1 MPKTERMLKI
11 MQRVYEKRSFT
22 VGEMADEFSVSYR
35 TMLRY
40 LHELSDLGVPLYAT
54 EGKHGGYSV
63 LTSRQL
69 RELATAAPD
78 TEAVKRVVKP
88 RIQIVGLEMKTPFTA
103 FYMTHTLKPKLW
115 QELVS
120 RLHEIPYRRTTPRPS
135 YVAAVMNRQQIY
147 HYVAGIEVTAL
158 GSVPEGMVSLTIPA
172 QEYAMYTHEGR
183 SDREDIDQSY
193 AYVLQRMKQLG
204 MNPDPGC
211 YALECR
217 DDADASVIQMFI
229 PIKK

>member
-1 MPKTERMLKI
+1 MPKTERMLKV

-22 VGEMADEFSVSYR
+22 VGEMAEEFSVSYR

-40 LHELSDLGVPLYAT
+40 LHELSELGVPLYAT
-54 EGKHGGYSV
+54 EGKHGGYSI
-63 LTSRQL
+63 LTSRQR
-69 RELATAAPD
+69 RELAEHD

-88 RIQIVGLEMKTPFTA
+88 GILIVGLEMKAPFTA

-120 RLHEIPYRRTTPRPS
+120 RLHEIPYPRTSPRHS
-135 YVAAVMNRQQIY
+135 YVAAVLNRQHIY

-158 GSVPEGMVSLTIPA
+158 GSLPEGMVSLAIPA
-172 QEYAMYTHEGR
+172 QEFAMYTHEGH

-193 AYVLQRMKQLG
+193 AYALQRMKQLG
-204 MNPDPGC
+204 MNPDPAC
-211 YALECR
+211 YALERR
-217 DDADASVIQMFI
+217 DEADASVIRMFI
-229 PIKK
+229 PIKR